1 MRKFLIMAAMSVV
14 LLATGFAWAQ
24 KATGPRRPTPVISSA
39 QEKEAPRRLFAFGGT
54 ITPAT
59 LTFTSSNP
67 NGTATG
73 TGTVSFYV
81 IPTAGNNFSVHA
93 KAAAA
98 DFTGCNTPPAGS
110 ITVACSAP
118 TGVTCAASAALLSTG
133 NGTTVATGSGTQFPA
148 SFTVTFTFQDAW
160 NYQVGSGCTLTVDWL
175 ETEP

>member
-1 MRKFLIMAAMSVV
+1 MRKFLIVGAISVI

-24 KATGPRRPTPVISSA
+24 KATGPRRPVAVISSA
-39 QEKEAPRRLFAFGGT
+39 QEKEAPHRLFAFGGT

-67 NGTATG
+67 NGTSTG

-81 IPTAGNNFSVHA
+81 FPGGGGNFSVHA

-98 DFTGCNTPPAGS
+98 LS
-110 ITVACSAP
+110 
-118 TGVTCAASAALLSTG
+118 STG

-160 NYQVGSGCTLTVDWL
+160 NYQVGSGCSLTVDWL